1 MNKIFF
7 AAIAVTTILVSSCS
21 DYLDVE
27 PKDKNST
34 ENFYKSEA
42 QMDQALT
49 GVYGGLKQISLYSLQ
64 MSEQRS
70 DNMWITNDTKQNDNV
85 DIALFN
91 SDALVNDNTIQNC
104 WADYFSIV
112 ASANKLLDELERVK
126 LNDSKIQTEDKAEA
140 RFLRA
145 LAYFDLV
152 RYFGRV
158 PAPTH
163 SLTTDEA
170 FKLGQSE
177 AKDVYENIIVPDLRY
192 AIDNL
197 PLTAP
202 KDYQG
207 NVHTERATKNAAKG
221 ILARVYLTMS
231 GYPLNMQ
238 EKKDSVAI
246 LCKDIIDYAEKN
258 NKYWAK
264 DMDEWNKMWIHEND
278 NKYFIFEI
286 QHIAASGQGNM
297 YTANCMTKPSTSD
310 FCNPNLI
317 IGNVHIYAENSLRD
331 HFRETD
337 DGDITLDQ
345 RSWGTIS
352 TSSIASDD
360 NPTVDNDHLVFVKF
374 FENKIKRAE
383 LGFTDMDATIIDR
396 TYWPQN
402 FPILRI
408 EDVMLMYAEVVGNT
422 SEGLRMV
429 NKIRT
434 RAGLEALPST
444 LTNEEFQDAVAN
456 ERRWEL
462 AGEGI
467 RWHDLVRQ
475 NKYVETLQNMFENDD
490 DTADKSY
497 SAIAKRVTKE
507 SYLYPIPQ
515 QQIQIRKG
523 LYKQNPGY

>member
-1 MNKIFF
+1 MNKTII
-7 AAIAVTTILVSSCS
+7 AAIAATAIFASCS
-21 DYLDVE
+21 DYLDVD

-34 ENFYKSEA
+34 ENFYKTEA
-42 QMDQALT
+42 QIDQALT
-49 GVYGGLKQISLYSLQ
+49 GVYGGLKQVSLYALQ

-91 SDALVNDNTIQNC
+91 ADALVNDNTIKNC
-104 WADYFSIV
+104 WADYFTIV
-112 ASANKLLDELERVK
+112 ASANKLLDELDKVR
-126 LNDSKIQTEDKAEA
+126 LNDGKIQTEYRAEA

-152 RYFGRV
+152 RFFGRV

-163 SLTTDEA
+163 SLTTEQA

-192 AIDNL
+192 AAENL
-197 PLTAP
+197 PLNAP

-207 NVHTERATKNAAKG
+207 NSHSERATKNAAMG
-221 ILARVYLTMS
+221 MLARVYLTMS
-231 GYPLNMQ
+231 GYPLNMT
-238 EKKDSVAI
+238 EKRDSVAL
-246 LCKDIIDYAEKN
+246 LCKDIIDYSEKN

-264 DMDEWNKMWIHEND
+264 NIDEWNRMWVHEND
-278 NKYFIFEI
+278 NKYFIFEV
-286 QHIAASGQGNM
+286 QHIAATGQGNM
-297 YTANCMTKPSTSD
+297 YTANCMTKPSTSV

-337 DGDITLDQ
+337 EGGINIDQ

-374 FENKIKRAE
+374 FENKLKRAE
-383 LGFTDMDATIIDR
+383 LGYTDMDATVIDR

-408 EDVMLMYAEVVGNT
+408 EDVMLMYAEVMGNT
-422 SEGLRMV
+422 NEGLRLV

-434 RAGLEALPST
+434 RAGLEALPSDISADD
-444 LTNEEFQDAVAN
+444 FQKAVED
-456 ERRWEL
+456 ERRYEL
-462 AGEGI
+462 AGEGT
-467 RWHDLVRQ
+467 RWHDLVRW
-475 NKYVETLQNMFENDD
+475 NKYVETLQNMFISDD
-490 DTADKSY
+490 DTAEKSY
-497 SAIAKRVTKE
+497 TALAKRVTKD